1 REGGEHLAEER
12 LELRLG
18 LIDLVHEEDDRRH
31 RENRGQERARRQEP
45 KGEERVLLAG
55 DLGDRVGQGRRVG
68 DQLADALA
76 QELRIEEL
84 FGVLPLVERLAR
96 VEPLVALETNE
107 PAARDLRQ
115 RLRELGLA
123 DARRPLDEHGTPHA
137 RRQVDDGGDPAAR
150 DIARIPETLLD
161 VLHGLEHA
169 GSLLRDE
176 FGFIVAD
183 FRPAG
188 SGYNAPCPAHSAT
201 IVCGSSLRRRGLPS
215 RSPIRGAWSGPSL
228 RERWRARRLR
238 G

>member
-1 REGGEHLAEER
+1 
-12 LELRLG
+12 
-18 LIDLVHEEDDRRH
+18 
-31 RENRGQERARRQEP
+31 
-45 KGEERVLLAG
+45 GEERVLLAG

-84 FGVLPLVERLAR
+84 FGVLPLVERLAL

-137 RRQVDDGGDPAAR
+137 RGQVDDGGDPAAR

-169 GSLLRDE
+169 GSLLPDE
-176 FGFIVAD
+176 FPFIVSA
-183 FRPAG
+183 FRPAAG
-188 SGYNAPCPAHSAT
+188 PFACTTGATFPSRLQQANMSMKTAAAAWTLGAIERTATSASSNT
-201 IVCGSSLRRRGLPS
+201 IVNAFITTPPNTGCSPYSVSPPLPS
-215 RSPIRGAWSGPSL
+215 SPPPL
-228 RERWRARRLR
+228 CP
-238 G
+238 